1 VGHHRSRPFR
11 NNFAFAERVLK
22 IYSKKKEKVMN
33 AATSLKEYV
42 EIPMKELVESST
54 NPRKSFDEE
63 GLDELAG
70 SIRSKGVLSPLLVR
84 RVNGHFE
91 IVAGARRYRAAQRA
105 GLEEIP
111 VRIGTFTDAE
121 AVEIQIIENIQ
132 RADVHPFE
140 EAQGFRALLDR
151 GGAEYT
157 IEKIA
162 ANTGKAASF
171 IAKRLKLLEL
181 TQTVADAFI
190 AGQIGIEHAL
200 LIAKLAHDMQEKAL
214 AHCFDGYFAGNDSE
228 RSLVPASR
236 LQAWIEQNVYLSLK
250 SVPFSK
256 EDESLLPEAESCAN
270 CPKRTGFNT
279 LLFSEVKDDSCS
291 DAGCFNRK
299 LDAHIMRRIE
309 KMPNLVLISER
320 YTIPGETPII
330 PRRNY
335 VEVVTRKARKGKAV
349 RPEQRLCDHLKPA
362 IYADGMEKGRLV
374 KVCAD
379 RTCKVHFREQQ
390 EHDNQMLQ
398 FKAER
403 TAAKRKKKQ
412 IVLFRHRLMA
422 DVLKRVK
429 PQFGTEEMRMVACFA
444 LASLSHELACRLAKR
459 HGLQNPK
466 DPRDYQIAEKAR
478 TLYKKADGAGLAVLI
493 FEAMLLGCAEST
505 TDSKDDDPLSIAAA
519 VFKIDTKTLRAS
531 IAKEEQEKARKK
543 AKKTADKEK
552 PKPTVK
558 AACR

>member
-1 VGHHRSRPFR
+1 
-11 NNFAFAERVLK
+11 
-22 IYSKKKEKVMN
+22 MN
-33 AATSLKEYV
+33 TASSLKEYV

-54 NPRKSFDEE
+54 NPRKSFDEAA
-63 GLDELAG
+63 LDELAG
-70 SIRSKGVLSPLLVR
+70 SIRSKGVLAPLLVR
-84 RVNGHFE
+84 RINGHFE

-111 VRIGTFTDAE
+111 VRISTFTDAE
-121 AVEIQIIENIQ
+121 ALEIQIIENIQ

-151 GGAEYT
+151 EGGDYT

-162 ANTGKAASF
+162 AKTGKAASF
-171 IAKRLKLLEL
+171 IAKRLKLLDL
-181 TQTVADAFI
+181 TQPAADAFT
-190 AGQIGIEHAL
+190 AGHIGVEHAL

-214 AHCFDGYFAGNDSE
+214 AHCFDGYFAANDSG

-236 LQAWIEQNVYLSLK
+236 LQAWIEQNVFLSLK

-256 EDESLLPEAESCAN
+256 EDETLLPEAGSCTN

-299 LDAHIMRRIE
+299 LDAHITQRKG
-309 KMPNLVLISER
+309 KMPNLVLISDR
-320 YTIPGETPII
+320 YTIAEETPIL

-335 VEVVTRKARKGKAV
+335 VEVVTRKAKTGKET

-379 RTCKVHFREQQ
+379 RMCKIHFREQQ
-390 EHDNQMLQ
+390 QQDKQRLQ
-398 FKAER
+398 FKAEKMV
-403 TAAKRKKKQ
+403 ANWKMKQ
-412 IVLFRHRLMA
+412 IISFRHRLLA
-422 DVLKRVK
+422 EVLKRVK
-429 PQFGTEEMRMVACFA
+429 PQFRTEEMRMVACFA
-444 LASLSHELACRLAKR
+444 LRSLPHELVCRLAKR
-459 HGLQNPK
+459 HGFQNPK
-466 DPRDYQIAEKAR
+466 DPRDYQMAEKAR
-478 TLYKKADGAGLAVLI
+478 ILYKKADGAGLAVLI
-493 FEAMLLGCAEST
+493 FEAMLLGSAETT

-519 VFKIDTKTLRAS
+519 LFKIDTKTLRANV
-531 IAKEEQEKARKK
+531 AKEEQDKARKK
-543 AKKTADKEK
+543 AEKTVGKLRSETPSK
-552 PKPTVK
+552 RTRK
-558 AACR
+558 

>member
-1 VGHHRSRPFR
+1 
-11 NNFAFAERVLK
+11 
-22 IYSKKKEKVMN
+22 MN
-33 AATSLKEYV
+33 TASSLKEYV

-54 NPRKSFDEE
+54 NPRKSFDEAA
-63 GLDELAG
+63 LDELAG

-91 IVAGARRYRAAQRA
+91 IVTGARRYRAAQRA

-111 VRIGTFTDAE
+111 VRVGTFTDAE
-121 AVEIQIIENIQ
+121 ALEIQIIENIQ

-151 GGAEYT
+151 EGADYN

-162 ANTGKAASF
+162 AKTGKAASF
-171 IAKRLKLLEL
+171 IAKRLKLLDL
-181 TQTVADAFI
+181 TQHAADAFT
-190 AGQIGIEHAL
+190 AGHIGVEHAL
-200 LIAKLAHDMQEKAL
+200 LIAKLAPDMQEKAL
-214 AHCFDGYFAGNDSE
+214 AHCFDGYFAANDSE

-256 EDESLLPEAESCAN
+256 EDEIHLPEAGSCTN

-299 LDAHIMRRIE
+299 LNAHISQRLE
-309 KMPNLVLISER
+309 KMPNLVLISEK
-320 YTIPGETPII
+320 YSIAGETPII

-335 VEVVTRKARKGKAV
+335 VEVVTRKPKKGKEA
-349 RPEQRLCDHLKPA
+349 RAEQRLCDHLQPA

-379 RTCKVHFREQQ
+379 RSCKVHFREQQ
-390 EHDNQMLQ
+390 QEDKQRLQ
-398 FKAER
+398 FKAEKI
-403 TAAKRKKKQ
+403 AANRKMKQ
-412 IVLFRHRLMA
+412 IISFRHRLMA

-444 LASLSHELACRLAKR
+444 LHSLPHELVCRLAKR

-466 DPRDYQIAEKAR
+466 DPRDYQMADKAR
-478 TLYKKADGAGLAVLI
+478 TLYKKADSAGLAVLI
-493 FEAMLLGCAEST
+493 FEAMLLGSAERT
-505 TDSKDDDPLSIAAA
+505 TDSKDDDPLSIAAT
-519 VFKIDTKTLRAS
+519 VFKIDTKALRA
-531 IAKEEQEKARKK
+531 IVAKEEQKKARRKD
-543 AKKTADKEK
+543 KKTTGKEK
-552 PKPTVK
+552 PKPTTNL
-558 AACR
+558 ARR

>member
-1 VGHHRSRPFR
+1 
-11 NNFAFAERVLK
+11 
-22 IYSKKKEKVMN
+22 MN
-33 AATSLKEYV
+33 TATSLKEYV

-54 NPRKSFDEE
+54 NPRRSFGDAA
-63 GLDELAG
+63 LDELAG

-84 RVNGHFE
+84 RINGHFE
-91 IVAGARRYRAAQRA
+91 IVTGARRYRAAQRA

-111 VRIGTFTDAE
+111 VRVGTFTDAE
-121 AVEIQIIENIQ
+121 ALEIQIIENIQ

-151 GGAEYT
+151 EGADYT

-162 ANTGKAASF
+162 AKTGKAASF
-171 IAKRLKLLEL
+171 IAKRLKLLDL
-181 TQTVADAFI
+181 TQSAADAFT
-190 AGQIGIEHAL
+190 AGHIGVEHAL
-200 LIAKLAHDMQEKAL
+200 LIAKLAPDMQEKAL

-228 RSLVPASR
+228 RSLVPANR

-256 EDESLLPEAESCAN
+256 EDETLLPEAGSCAN
-270 CPKRTGFNT
+270 CAKRTGFNT
-279 LLFSEVKDDSCS
+279 LLFSEVKDDACS

-299 LDAHIMRRIE
+299 LDAHITQRKE
-309 KMPNLVLISER
+309 KMPNLVLISDR
-320 YTIPGETPII
+320 YSIAEETPII

-335 VEVVTRKARKGKAV
+335 VEVVTRKARNGKEA

-379 RTCKVHFREQQ
+379 QKCKVHFRERQDEDKQ
-390 EHDNQMLQ
+390 RLRW
-398 FKAER
+398 KAER
-403 TAAKRKKKQ
+403 TAANRKMKQ
-412 IVLFRHRLMA
+412 IISFRHRLLA

-444 LASLSHELACRLAKR
+444 LRSLPHELACRLAKR

-478 TLYKKADGAGLAVLI
+478 TLYKKADAAGLAVLI
-493 FEAMLLGCAEST
+493 FEAILLGSAERT
-505 TDSKDDDPLSIAAA
+505 IDSKDDDPLSVAAA
-519 VFKIDTKTLRAS
+519 LFKIDTKALRAS
-531 IAKEEQEKARKK
+531 VADEAKQKAQKK
-543 AKKTADKEK
+543 AQKTPGK
-552 PKPTVK
+552 PKSAITSKRVRK
-558 AACR
+558 